1 MPYEAWKKG
10 EIQNSS
16 CSQQKPSYFQQSS
29 YQRLGHQ
36 QQSTWDFQPFISSA
50 SQEVAKLKRLEKS
63 YAEVLRLG
71 PQKCNNRSIP
81 TNGHRK
87 WKYSW
92 QRCLYFVTIIINNFS
107 EEVISEM
114 FVLWPWKDT
123 SYKNFLN
130 HKPNKME
137 LWFWG
142 SAKCSLIPHAETT
155 MVCGFLKSCIQPCSY
170 GTCIWTLV
178 DGVLQICLLGL

>member
-1 MPYEAWKKG
+1 MRNSDKGRGGYNQSPIRGESPMPFETWKKW

-71 PQKCNNRSIP
+71 PQKCSNRPIP
-81 TNGHRK
+81 SNGYRK
-87 WKYSW
+87 
-92 QRCLYFVTIIINNFS
+92 
-107 EEVISEM
+107 
-114 FVLWPWKDT
+114 
-123 SYKNFLN
+123 
-130 HKPNKME
+130 
-137 LWFWG
+137 
-142 SAKCSLIPHAETT
+142 
-155 MVCGFLKSCIQPCSY
+155 
-170 GTCIWTLV
+170 
-178 DGVLQICLLGL
+178 